1 MTENA
6 VSRLWRKQSIKVFCD
21 QGQFYYGNKANS
33 NNQIFACLGV
43 SLVTI
48 NPDN

>member
-1 MTENA
+1 MQSSLEKA
-6 VSRLWRKQSIKVFCD
+6 VDKDFCD
-21 QGQFYYGNKANS
+21 QGQFYYENKVNS